1 MVKTFRRRYIAFRL
15 TSTIAYSRE
24 AIVGALLKTVLS
36 LNQKEYPSDIKY
48 IRVIS
53 YDVETGLGI
62 IRCNHRLVDVLRS
75 SFEKM
80 PATSIGLV
88 SAEVLGV
95 SGTIKAL
102 KQKFLQAN
110 L

>member
-1 MVKTFRRRYIAFRL
+1 M
-15 TSTIAYSRE
+15 
-24 AIVGALLKTVLS
+24 
-36 LNQKEYPSDIKY
+36 NY
-48 IRVIS
+48 IRVID

-62 IRCNHRLVDVLRS
+62 IRCNQRLVDVLRS
-75 SFEKM
+75 FIEKM
-80 PATSIGLV
+80 PTASIDLV

-102 KQKFLQAN
+102 KQKFLQTN